1 MENDRITIRLPQI
14 DLRQIDLLIRL
25 GEFTTRSEV
34 VRHAV
39 KEYIENHTTRIL
51 AKADKYKKI
60 QELEAAAAAI
70 EPYMKNKIK
79 VKAGDGMHPF
89 SEGRL
94 FRRPSQLPE

>member
-34 VRHAV
+34 VRYAV

-70 EPYMKNKIK
+70 EPYMKK
-79 VKAGDGMHPF
+79 
-89 SEGRL
+89 
-94 FRRPSQLPE
+94 

>member
-14 DLRQIDLLIRL
+14 DLRQIDAFIRL

-39 KEYIENHTTRIL
+39 KEYIENQRTRIL
-51 AKADKYKKI
+51 AKAENIKKI

-70 EPYMKNKIK
+70 EPYMKK
-79 VKAGDGMHPF
+79 
-89 SEGRL
+89 
-94 FRRPSQLPE
+94 

>member
-25 GEFTTRSEV
+25 GEFSTRSEV

-39 KEYIENHTTRIL
+39 KEFIGNQTTRIL
-51 AKADKYKKI
+51 DNQTKIKKI

-70 EPYMKNKIK
+70 EPYMKK
-79 VKAGDGMHPF
+79 
-89 SEGRL
+89 
-94 FRRPSQLPE
+94 

>member
-14 DLRQIDLLIRL
+14 DLRQIDVFIRL
-25 GEFTTRSEV
+25 GEFSTRSEV

-51 AKADKYKKI
+51 AKAEKFKQI

-70 EPYMKNKIK
+70 EPYMKK
-79 VKAGDGMHPF
+79 
-89 SEGRL
+89 
-94 FRRPSQLPE
+94 